1 MKKTAFF
8 FFYEADVLPDG
19 RPIKWLDGKSTK
31 RDGRI
36 VNLVTTQL
44 PAVQMVVTQADGL
57 YRQIVGWAHNNK
69 YQTNQAQPQ
78 PQSQLSMA
86 ELMDTI
92 PPSTCH

>member
-1 MKKTAFF
+1 M
-8 FFYEADVLPDG
+8 PDG

-69 YQTNQAQPQ
+69 YQTN
-78 PQSQLSMA
+78 
-86 ELMDTI
+86 
-92 PPSTCH
+92 